1 MIKIPHFIYEHLHF
15 KGRFK
20 VKIEDF
26 FYINHYGYCLEND
39 LFWRRLSKEMQIW
52 ARLCKKAKVIL
63 DIGANTGVF
72 SLIAKTVNPQAKIYA
87 FEPISRIAKR
97 FRENC
102 ELNNFDIPCFEIAIS
117 NYDGKGKIYDR
128 LTENPYSSTVNRD
141 PFPNDPSVIK
151 EIELKKLSTFI
162 EENNL
167 KIDLMKIDTDTH
179 EFEVLEGMGEY
190 LYSMK
195 PSMIIEVLKDKER
208 IERILKYPHWTK
220 IDKFNYLIEWK

>member
-1 MIKIPHFIYEHLHF
+1 MIKLPHFIYKHLHF
-15 KGRFK
+15 KGKFK
-20 VKIEDF
+20 VKIG

-39 LFWRRLSKEMQIW
+39 LFLGGLSKEMQIW
-52 ARLCKKAKVIL
+52 ARLCKKANVIL
-63 DIGANTGVF
+63 DIGANTGIF
-72 SLIAKTVNPQAKIYA
+72 SLIAKTVNPQAKTYA

-102 ELNNFDIPCFEIAIS
+102 ELNNFDIACSEIALS

-128 LTENPYSSTVNRD
+128 LTENPYSSTVNKD
-141 PFPNDPSVIK
+141 PFPNAPSVIK
-151 EIELKKLSTFI
+151 EIEVRRLSTFI

-167 KIDLMKIDTDTH
+167 NVDLMKIDVEYD

-195 PSMIIEVLKDKER
+195 PSMIIE
-208 IERILKYPHWTK
+208 
-220 IDKFNYLIEWK
+220 WK